1 VLRLKTFFHE
11 PSSYLTSLQRSIAQA
26 FHRLYRQ
33 RNHILHGGITSSIAL
48 PPTLRTTARLAGAGM
63 DRVAHGL
70 YVDNLKPLE
79 LAARAKL
86 AIAMADRHMP
96 TDSLVSL
103 LGS

>member
-1 VLRLKTFFHE
+1 MTRADSNCQRARIFAKKRA
-11 PSSYLTSLQRSIAQA
+11 PSRGP
-26 FHRLYRQ
+26 FEEKGRVPV
-33 RNHILHGGITSSIAL
+33 IAL

-86 AIAMADRHMP
+86 AIAFAGP
-96 TDSLVSL
+96 GSTTESLVSL
-103 LGS
+103 LGT